1 MVIDYKVIESC
12 KKFNFN
18 TQWSN
23 KNDFFF
29 LIINI

>member
-1 MVIDYKVIESC
+1 MVIDYKIIESC

-29 LIINI
+29 KL